1 MKNCLSCRG
10 YGSVE
15 TWANDSM
22 TGGTICTGAVRC
34 TECDGV
40 GTVAAPPWECSS
52 CGSSGLINIGVDI
65 ILCPICCGDG
75 NFLPVASEPEMVG
88 V

>member
-1 MKNCLSCRG
+1 MKSCWACRG
-10 YGSVE
+10 SGYVE

-40 GTVAAPPWECSS
+40 GTVATPPWECGI
-52 CGSSGLINIGVDI
+52 CDGSGLINIGVAI
-65 ILCPICCGDG
+65 ILCPICDSNGDH
-75 NFLPVASEPEMVG
+75 LPVASEPELATV
-88 V
+88 